1 MPDIYSFTGASDGAV
16 SVTHPDRAEFLA
28 DIEARL
34 RSDRGF
40 AIATVNL
47 DHIVKLYRDAQ
58 FRKAYRAQ
66 THVVA
71 DGNPIVWLSRFAG
84 RPVELIPGSELI
96 EPLTAIAARLETPIA
111 LCGATEETLERT
123 ATVLEAAHPGLQ
135 VVTRI
140 APPQGFDPDG
150 EAAGKALDEIE
161 ASGARLCFLALGA
174 PKQER
179 LAARGLERLPACGF
193 VSIGAGLDFI
203 AGSQV
208 RAPRLVRGLALE
220 WLWRLA
226 QSPRRLARRYG
237 ACIAVLPRLVGIARR
252 ERRAG

>member
-1 MPDIYSFTGASDGAV
+1 MSDIYSFTGRTDGAV

-34 RSDRGF
+34 RSNRGF
-40 AIATVNL
+40 AVATVNL
-47 DHIVKLYRDAQ
+47 DHIVKLYRMPR

-71 DGNPIVWLSRFAG
+71 DGNPIVWLSLLAG

-96 EPLTAIAARLETPIA
+96 EPLAAIAARLETPVA
-111 LCGATEETLERT
+111 LLGATSETLER
-123 ATVLEAAHPGLQ
+123 AAAALEAAHPGLR
-135 VVTRI
+135 VVAKI
-140 APPQGFDPDG
+140 APPQGFDPEG
-150 EAAGKALDEIE
+150 ETAGAALDEIG
-161 ASGARLCFLALGA
+161 AAGARLCFLALGA
-174 PKQER
+174 PKQEV
-179 LAARGLERLPACGF
+179 LAACGLDRLPACGF

-208 RAPRLVRGLALE
+208 RAPRIVRGLALE

-226 QSPRRLARRYG
+226 RSPRRLAGRYG
-237 ACIAVLPRLVGIARR
+237 ACIAVLPRLVRIARA
-252 ERRAG
+252 ERRAK